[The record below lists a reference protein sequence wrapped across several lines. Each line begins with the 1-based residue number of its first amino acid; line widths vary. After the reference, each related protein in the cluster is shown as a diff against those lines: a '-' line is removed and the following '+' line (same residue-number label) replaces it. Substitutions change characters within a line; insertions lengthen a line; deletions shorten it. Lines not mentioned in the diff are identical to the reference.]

1 MILTLDGGKEY
12 LVNEEGVVFALLE
25 PEPEPE
31 PKARPKSKKA
41 RADKLEDWFA
51 AHGEAGLAAAV
62 RDEFGAESVGEL
74 KAMVAEPED
83 LELLIPSARNG
94 LVIEHFRPSH
104 CDQRVAFAGRDDRGR
119 LDALWHALTAEGT
132 SGTSPRAPE
141 RVDLASLPHPW
152 ADGRSSLQIYLASGK
167 LKHARDFWLLP
178 STQQVSWG
186 KTLRAKKCKTGRLAS
201 VVTEPKIR
209 HAKELFEEMDDDQS
223 GYLDDKE

>member
-31 PKARPKSKKA
+31 PKARPKPKA

-51 AHGEAGLAAAV
+51 AHDEAGLAAAV

-74 KAMVAEPED
+74 KAMVAEPDD

-94 LVIEHFRPSH
+94 LVVEHFRPSH

-119 LDALWHALTAEGT
+119 LDALWHALAAWRASHSHGLTGGAT
-132 SGTSPRAPE
+132 SKST
-141 RVDLASLPHPW
+141 
-152 ADGRSSLQIYLASGK
+152 
-167 LKHARDFWLLP
+167 WLLE
-178 STQQVSWG
+178 S
-186 KTLRAKKCKTGRLAS
+186 
-201 VVTEPKIR
+201 
-209 HAKELFEEMDDDQS
+209 
-223 GYLDDKE
+223 